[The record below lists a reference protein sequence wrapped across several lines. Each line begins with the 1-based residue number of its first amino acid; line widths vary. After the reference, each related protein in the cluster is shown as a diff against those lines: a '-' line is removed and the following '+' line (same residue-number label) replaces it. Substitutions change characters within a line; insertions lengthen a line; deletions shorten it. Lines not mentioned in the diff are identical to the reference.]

1 MESISRAIFP
11 RSKKP
16 AVRASTDGFFAK
28 ILGRFTRKK
37 QYKNLQSIKS
47 SQSSYYRP
55 NLHRKSNFEKKDDNY
70 KVFKP
75 SNDHFI
81 KEKVKNTINF
91 GAVKKFAFGQK
102 NLDLIGRSTSLLD
115 TKNWLKTL
123 NFYIFKWQLVEKFN
137 RFLALSLLFA
147 SFLGFTYIALF
158 DRFFLIKTYAI
169 NFGANSYLDQ
179 TQIDT
184 LTMKIRQEK
193 IFGLLPNNGYWFIN
207 DYALT
212 KNAQNL
218 IPEVESVNV
227 INRTWPNQVELKI
240 TTQPILLTL
249 GVVENTQKKYWRIS
263 QAGKVL
269 TEDNLNL
276 RENLVEVERIISF
289 DKPGSSL
296 KNYPL
301 EENTNQLNRFWF
313 VIWLWSTLKDLGIA
327 VSKTSF
333 PSLLDSDV
341 EITTSTNVRLQF
353 DSAAIT
359 KENQLK
365 RLKSVLDTMSGGKT
379 IRSKIDEGQL
389 NYIDFR
395 IPKRVFLCDLG
406 KNCTSQE

>member
-1 MESISRAIFP
+1 MESTSRAIFP

-16 AVRASTDGFFAK
+16 AVRATTSGFFAR
-28 ILGRFTRKK
+28 LFSRFTRKK
-37 QYKNLQSIKS
+37 QYKNLQSIRS
-47 SQSSYYRP
+47 NQNSYYKP
-55 NLHRKSNFEKKDDNY
+55 NLHRKSNFEKKDENF

-75 SNDHFI
+75 SNDHLI
-81 KEKVKNTINF
+81 KEKVKNSINF

-123 NFYIFKWQLVEKFN
+123 NFYVFKWQLIEKFN
-137 RFLALSLLFA
+137 RLVALGLIITSLVGFA
-147 SFLGFTYIALF
+147 YISLF
-158 DRFFLIKTYAI
+158 DRFFLVKTYAI
-169 NFGANSYLDQ
+169 NFGSNSYLDQ
-179 TQIDT
+179 SQIDT
-184 LTMKIRQEK
+184 LTKNIRQEK

-207 DYALT
+207 DYTLT
-212 KNAQNL
+212 KSVQSQ

-227 INRTWPNQVELKI
+227 TNRIWPNKVELKI

-249 GVVENTQKKYWRIS
+249 GVIENTQKRYWRIS
-263 QAGKVL
+263 QTGKVL

-276 RENLVEVERIISF
+276 RENLVEIDRVISF

-296 KNYPL
+296 KDYAL
-301 EENTNQLNRFWF
+301 EENSAQLNRFWF
-313 VIWLWSTLKDLGIA
+313 VIWLWSALKDQGII
-327 VSKTSF
+327 VSKTTF

-341 EITTSTNVRLQF
+341 EITTNKNVRLLF

-365 RLKSVLDTMSGGKT
+365 RIKSVLDTMSGGKT
-379 IRSKIDEGQL
+379 IRSKLEEGQL

-406 KNCTSQE
+406 KNCTSEE